1 MNDLIQMNRFSEL
14 HDDERIVFCKIDHVM
29 EDFRRVSTLP
39 HKVVMLIM
47 NGDYSFTP
55 EILKHKPH
63 NVKHIFATNSTV
75 YNNIVT
81 PIPIGVEN
89 QFEPERKGHGMINDG
104 IFEKLPFLLGEEIVE
119 PEIFEDK
126 LYANFNINT
135 NFFYRDLV
143 KQICTISDHVNF
155 EYGLTYKDYVKRMK
169 EHLGVVSPTGNGLEC
184 IRTYEAL
191 YLDCIPVCVGDQKK
205 YEAIYNGIYKFLPIV
220 FLSNPGELNNIQLV
234 KSEINKV
241 KNNSKELIDYE
252 YWVEQ
257 ILKKV

>member
-135 NFFYRDLV
+135 NFFY
-143 KQICTISDHVNF
+143 K
-155 EYGLTYKDYVKRMK
+155 
-169 EHLGVVSPTGNGLEC
+169 
-184 IRTYEAL
+184 
-191 YLDCIPVCVGDQKK
+191 VG
-205 YEAIYNGIYKFLPIV
+205 
-220 FLSNPGELNNIQLV
+220 
-234 KSEINKV
+234 
-241 KNNSKELIDYE
+241 KNNKKNFLI
-252 YWVEQ
+252 
-257 ILKKV
+257 

>member
-1 MNDLIQMNRFSEL
+1 MNRFSEL

-29 EDFRRVSTLP
+29 EDFKRVATLP

-55 EILKHKPH
+55 EILKHKPS

-75 YNNIVT
+75 YNNMVT

-89 QFEPERKGHGMINDG
+89 QIEPKRKGHGMINDG
-104 IFEKLPFLLGEEIVE
+104 IFEKLPFLLGEKKVE
-119 PEIFEDK
+119 PESFEDK
-126 LYANFNINT
+126 LYANFNIHT
-135 NFFYRDLV
+135 NFTYRNLV
-143 KQICTISDHVNF
+143 KQVCMISDNVNF
-155 EYGLTYKDYVKRMK
+155 EYGLTYENYVKRMK

-205 YEAIYNGIYKFLPIV
+205 YEAIYNRIYKFLPIV
-220 FLSNPGELNNIQLV
+220 FISNPGNLNNNELI

-252 YWVEQ
+252 YWIDQ
-257 ILKKV
+257 IMKKV